1 MAEQSSTRQHL
12 SADALAS
19 RGPVLAAAMMA
30 IVLTATEG
38 SIVATAMPTIVA
50 NLGGFGLFSWAFA
63 AFLLTQAV
71 SIPIYGRLADLY
83 GRKPVF
89 FAGTSL
95 FLAASL
101 LCGLAWGMGPLILF
115 RALQGA
121 GAGAIQPI
129 ATTIVGDIYTPA
141 ERARVQGYLSG
152 VFGVAAVFGPPLGA
166 FLVQHTSWSFVFWI
180 NLPIGAV
187 SFAMLGRFLHERRQT
202 RRHHIDYAGS
212 TLLTLGAGALMLV
225 LIQAQGLSEAAIIA
239 LGVVGVLAL
248 IALAANE
255 RRAVEPMF
263 PATLWRNRVIALG
276 NLGGFTN
283 GALIMAVGGYLPT
296 YVQGAMG
303 GNVLSAGLVLGASS
317 MSWAFASFAAGRLMV
332 RTSYR
337 LVAVIGGLSLV
348 AGSLLLVALEP
359 ARGLAWAATGSFVI
373 GIGMGF
379 CNTAFVVSIQA
390 SVGWTER
397 GAATSSYMFMRIVG
411 QSVGAAVFG
420 AVLNFGLSRY
430 APETGD
436 LVNRLLDPGLRHS
449 LGATELARLGDA
461 IASSLHL
468 VYIMAGLAAAVTLV
482 LACALPAALSPTRPL
497 AGGAVR

>member
-1 MAEQSSTRQHL
+1 
-12 SADALAS
+12 
-19 RGPVLAAAMMA
+19 MMA

-50 NLGGFGLFSWAFA
+50 DLGGFHLFSWAFA

-101 LCGLAWGMGPLILF
+101 LCGLAWEIKSFIIF
-115 RALQGA
+115 RALQGV

-152 VFGVAAVFGPPLGA
+152 VFGIAAIFGPPLGA
-166 FLVQHTSWSFVFWI
+166 FLVDRVGWPFIFWI
-180 NLPIGAV
+180 NLPIGAA
-187 SFAMLGRFLHERRQT
+187 SFAMLSRFLPERRQT
-202 RRHHIDYAGS
+202 RRHRIDYAGS
-212 TLLTLGAGALMLV
+212 ALLSLGAGALMLV
-225 LIQAQGLSEAAIIA
+225 LIEAQSLGRATIIVLTA
-239 LGVVGVLAL
+239 VGALAL

-255 RRAVEPMF
+255 KRAAEPLF
-263 PATLWRNRVIALG
+263 PASLWRNRVMALG
-276 NLGGFTN
+276 NLGGFTT
-283 GALIMAVGGYLPT
+283 GALIMAVSGYLPT

-303 GNVLSAGLVLGASS
+303 GSVLAAGLVLGASS
-317 MSWAFASFAAGRLMV
+317 ISWAFASFAAGRLMV

-348 AGSLLLVALEP
+348 TGSLLLATLDP
-359 ARGLAWAATGSFVI
+359 GRGFSWAATGSFVI

-390 SVGWTER
+390 SVGWSER
-397 GAATSSYMFMRIVG
+397 GVATSSYMFMRIVG

-420 AVLNFGLSRY
+420 AVLNFGLSRH
-430 APETGD
+430 APQAGD
-436 LVNRLLDPGLRHS
+436 LINRLLDPGLRHS
-449 LGATELARLGDA
+449 LGSAELVQLSDA

-468 VYIMAGLAAAVTLV
+468 VYILAGLAALITLA
-482 LACALPAALSPTRPL
+482 LACALPAALSPTRPPRRS
-497 AGGAVR
+497 G

>member
-1 MAEQSSTRQHL
+1 
-12 SADALAS
+12 
-19 RGPVLAAAMMA
+19 MMA

-50 NLGGFGLFSWAFA
+50 DLGGFHLFSWAFA

-101 LCGLAWGMGPLILF
+101 LCGLAWEIKSFIIF
-115 RALQGA
+115 RALQGV

-152 VFGVAAVFGPPLGA
+152 VFGIAAIFGPPLGA
-166 FLVQHTSWSFVFWI
+166 FLVDRVGWPFIFWI
-180 NLPIGAV
+180 NLTIGAA
-187 SFAMLGRFLHERRQT
+187 SFAMLSRFLPERRQT
-202 RRHHIDYAGS
+202 RRHRIDYAGS
-212 TLLTLGAGALMLV
+212 ALLSLGAGALMLV
-225 LIQAQGLSEAAIIA
+225 LIEAQSLGRATIIVLTA
-239 LGVVGVLAL
+239 VGALAL

-255 RRAVEPMF
+255 KRAAEPLF
-263 PATLWRNRVIALG
+263 PASLWRNRVMALG
-276 NLGGFTN
+276 NLGGFTT
-283 GALIMAVGGYLPT
+283 GALIMAVSGYLPT

-303 GNVLSAGLVLGASS
+303 GSVLAAGLVLGASS
-317 MSWAFASFAAGRLMV
+317 ISWAFASFAAGRLMV

-348 AGSLLLVALEP
+348 TGSLLLATLDP
-359 ARGLAWAATGSFVI
+359 GRGFSWAATGSFVI

-379 CNTAFVVSIQA
+379 CNTAFVVLIQA
-390 SVGWTER
+390 SVGWSER
-397 GAATSSYMFMRIVG
+397 GVATSSYMFMRIVG

-420 AVLNFGLSRY
+420 AVLNFGLSRH
-430 APETGD
+430 APQAGD
-436 LVNRLLDPGLRHS
+436 LINRLLDPGLRHS
-449 LGATELARLGDA
+449 LGSAELVQLSDA

-468 VYIMAGLAAAVTLV
+468 VYILAGLAALITLA
-482 LACALPAALSPTRPL
+482 LACALPAALSPTRPPRRS
-497 AGGAVR
+497 G